1 MASRPVLSVPQ
12 PTLTLA
18 VDNVKLR
25 EHCDQRARIMQSSRS
40 EVDPLVTEVSQLT
53 QPLRS
58 RFAPGVSVNGG
69 SASTSG
75 STAARRS
82 RVRSRMLLDGHGTRA
97 SEILQNGMNSG
108 LSSPSGEWFA
118 LKLPAL
124 HDAPQS
130 FPGKQWLSAAQDV
143 MYSFLADTNFYE
155 AAKSGYGELGLFGTE
170 ACFMEEHWKHGLVC
184 HALTFGE
191 YWIAEGDDR
200 RVDTLLR
207 WVPMTIRQI
216 VEKFLVDPRD
226 RTKIDWTRASMA
238 MRSAWDAGNKENVF
252 DVLHL
257 CEPNP
262 EYDPL
267 YKDFRGRAWRS
278 VYWDPKSDAAGKL
291 LMVDGSHE
299 QPFWAARWDTLGGG
313 DPWGTGPGFAALPDL
328 AALQLN
334 SKKLGD
340 GTDLALRPPLV
351 GPGTT
356 KIKLHAGAYTAAGS
370 MDKGAVFPVYQV
382 PYQALEMI
390 DQAMGRYYKKIDE
403 AFYVDL
409 FMAITE
415 MDGVQPRNNEEI
427 FSRNEEKLTQ
437 LGPVITRVNV
447 EKLGVAVERVFGI
460 CTRRQIMPDAP
471 EDIHGAEVSTD
482 FVSTL
487 ARAQRAA
494 GLGTWERTLGF
505 LGNMAGVFSGVT
517 DNVDSDAIGREYW
530 ERSGAPAI
538 GLRDPAEVQK
548 MRAERAQAA
557 AAEQARQSAP
567 AMAQGAQ
574 AAELLSK
581 TDMRGSG
588 QNDTALSRLLGG
600 SGGL

>member
-1 MASRPVLSVPQ
+1 MVL
-12 PTLTLA
+12 A
-18 VDNVKLR
+18 IDNPKLR
-25 EHCDQRARIMQSSRS
+25 EHCDQRARIMQGSRQD
-40 EVDPLVTEVSQLT
+40 VDPLVSEVSQLT

-58 RFAPGVSVNGG
+58 RFAPGASVGGTGQVNG
-69 SASTSG
+69 SSG
-75 STAARRS
+75 ARRS
-82 RVRSRMLLDGHGTRA
+82 RTRSRRLLDGHGTRA

-108 LSSPSGEWFA
+108 LSSPSGEWFG
-118 LKLPAL
+118 LKLPEYGG
-124 HDAPQS
+124 DAES
-130 FPGKQWLSAAQDV
+130 FAGKQWLGEAQEV
-143 MYSFLADTNFYE
+143 MYSFLSGTNFYE
-155 AAKSGYGELGLFGTE
+155 AAKFGYGELGLFGTE
-170 ACFMEEHWKHGLVC
+170 ACFMEEHWRHGLVC

-226 RTKIDWTRASMA
+226 RTKIDWTRASSS

-267 YKDFRGRAWRS
+267 YKDFRGRPWRS
-278 VYWDPKSDAAGKL
+278 IYWDPKSDAVGRL

-299 QPFWAARWDTLGGG
+299 QPFWAARWETLGGG

-460 CTRRQIMPDAP
+460 CNRRQMLPDAP
-471 EDIHGAEVSTD
+471 DDIHGAELQVD

-505 LGNMAGVFSGVT
+505 LGNMAGVFKDVS
-517 DNVDSDAIGREYW
+517 DNIDSDAIGREYW
-530 ERSGAPAI
+530 ERSGAPAL
-538 GLRDPAEVQK
+538 GLRDPAAVEK
-548 MRAERAQAA
+548 IRAQRAQEI

-567 AMAQGAQ
+567 AVADSAK
-574 AAELLSK
+574 AAELLSR
-581 TDMRGSG
+581 TDLRGQGDS
-588 QNDTALSRLLGG
+588 ALSRVLGG